1 MDKKRCVP
9 QLLEKMSIAW
19 QNGAESVW
27 LYTIPDLTTPGFLPS
42 EQRFADISDIQ
53 LRKTPN

>member
-1 MDKKRCVP
+1 MDKKICVP

-27 LYTIPDLTTPGFLPS
+27 LYTIPDLNTLGYLPS
-42 EQRFADISDIQ
+42 EQRFADVSLI
-53 LRKTPN
+53 